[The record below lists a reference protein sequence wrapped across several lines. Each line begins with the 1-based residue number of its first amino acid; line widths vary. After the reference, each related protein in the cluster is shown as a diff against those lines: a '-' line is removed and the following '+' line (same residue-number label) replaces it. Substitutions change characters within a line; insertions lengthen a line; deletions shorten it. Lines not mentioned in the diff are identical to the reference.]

1 MVYLWTNKIVTRSAQ
16 EDFLQTKK
24 EWSLWRMLL
33 QEGMIMPFAGE
44 IKACAVIWVY
54 RSKAR

>member
-33 QEGMIMPFAGE
+33 QEGMKMPFAWE
-44 IKACAVIWVY
+44 IKACTYMLIMVIIV
-54 RSKAR
+54 

>member
-33 QEGMIMPFAGE
+33 QEGMKMPFAWE
-44 IKACAVIWVY
+44 IKACAYMLIMVIIV
-54 RSKAR
+54 